1 MTEKAQPAEAG
12 PVVLCFDGS
21 EGAATAI
28 ETAGELLGPRAAV
41 VLSVWEPVKV
51 WAPYDPASMLT
62 APSSKLAS
70 KELHLDDITAELA
83 HKQVDQG
90 VVLARQAGF
99 DAQGR
104 VAEGKAWR
112 TICDVAE
119 EIDAAPIVLGARGL
133 SRMGSTLLGSVSS
146 AVVVHSHRPVLVIPP
161 QRR

>member
-1 MTEKAQPAEAG
+1 VTEKAQPAEAG

-28 ETAGELLGPRAAV
+28 ETAGELLGARPAV
-41 VLSVWEPVKV
+41 VLSVWEPVKT

-62 APSSKLAS
+62 APASKLAS
-70 KELHLDDITAELA
+70 KELHLDDITAEVA
-83 HKQVDQG
+83 REQVDQG

-112 TICDVAE
+112 TICDVADE
-119 EIDAAPIVLGARGL
+119 LDAAPIVLGARGL
-133 SRMGSTLLGSVSS
+133 SRVGSTFLGGVSS
-146 AVVVHSHRPVLVIPP
+146 AVVVHAHRPVLVVPP
-161 QRR
+161 QSR